1 MPTFNVKIQK
11 ADGSTEDLIVESKSP
26 LNAKNFLRRRGLK
39 PIEVQ
44 ISKSNTSSRTET
56 RERDYIATCEL
67 KNGTRTTVE
76 IAAISEIAARRELRR
91 RGKRV
96 LKLEPARKQNN
107 STKIAEKTITTS
119 ILSEP
124 KTKTVIAQKKG
135 SALQSIEQ
143 LFERPPGVKEKAIWA
158 SKLSAL
164 VDAGVPIVRGLDLM
178 ATQQKLPLFQ
188 RALSEL
194 SAEVNQGVAMGTA
207 MRANSKVFDQLTI
220 AMVEAGEA
228 GGVLDEALKRLA
240 KLLEDNAKLQNQ
252 IKGALGYPVAVLV
265 IAILVFLGM
274 TIFLIPTFA
283 GIFEDLGAELP
294 AFTQLL
300 VDLSELLRSPVAL
313 YAAGAILLSIW
324 LFGRFYATHNGRR
337 TIDRLV
343 LKLPL
348 FGELILMT
356 ATAQFCRIFSS
367 LTRAGVPILMSMEIS
382 SETAGNSIIS
392 DAILASRG
400 MVQEGV
406 LLSNALIRH
415 KVLPDMALNMLAIGE
430 ETGEMDKML
439 SKVADFY
446 EDEVGAM
453 VKALTSMLEPAMIV
467 VVGGI
472 VGSILLAMYLP
483 MFTVFDQIQ

>member
-1 MPTFNVKIQK
+1 MAGFIASYAGPTGQPRTVTIK
-11 ADGSTEDLIVESKSP
+11 AANLAEARKL
-26 LNAKNFLRRRGLK
+26 LRRRG
-39 PIEVQ
+39 IRAE
-44 ISKSNTSSRTET
+44 
-56 RERDYIATCEL
+56 
-67 KNGTRTTVE
+67 
-76 IAAISEIAARRELRR
+76 ELRPVSPGNTQD
-91 RGKRV
+91 GKADGADTAG
-96 LKLEPARKQNN
+96 LK
-107 STKIAEKTITTS
+107 S
-119 ILSEP
+119 IDLNR
-124 KTKTVIAQKKG
+124 
-135 SALQSIEQ
+135 
-143 LFERPPGVKEKAIWA
+143 LFEKAPGVKEKAVFA
-158 SKLSAL
+158 SKLAAL
-164 VDAGVPIVRGLDLM
+164 VDAGVPIVRSLDLM
-178 ATQQKLPLFQ
+178 ATQQKLPMFK
-188 RALSEL
+188 RALTKVSL
-194 SAEVNQGVAMGTA
+194 DVNEGNALATA
-207 MRANSKVFDQLTI
+207 LRQWPKVVDQLSS

-240 KLLEDNAKLQNQ
+240 KLLEDNAKLENQ
-252 IKGALGYPVAVLV
+252 IKGALGYPIAVLV

-337 TIDRLV
+337 TIDRLK

-348 FGELILMT
+348 LGELILMT

-400 MVQEGV
+400 VVQEGV
-406 LLSNALIRH
+406 LLSNALIRQ

>member
-1 MPTFNVKIQK
+1 
-11 ADGSTEDLIVESKSP
+11 
-26 LNAKNFLRRRGLK
+26 
-39 PIEVQ
+39 
-44 ISKSNTSSRTET
+44 
-56 RERDYIATCEL
+56 
-67 KNGTRTTVE
+67 
-76 IAAISEIAARRELRR
+76 
-91 RGKRV
+91 
-96 LKLEPARKQNN
+96 
-107 STKIAEKTITTS
+107 
-119 ILSEP
+119 
-124 KTKTVIAQKKG
+124 
-135 SALQSIEQ
+135 
-143 LFERPPGVKEKAIWA
+143 
-158 SKLSAL
+158 
-164 VDAGVPIVRGLDLM
+164 
-178 ATQQKLPLFQ
+178 
-188 RALSEL
+188 
-194 SAEVNQGVAMGTA
+194 
-207 MRANSKVFDQLTI
+207 MRQWPKVFDQLTI

-228 GGVLDEALKRLA
+228 GGVLDESLKRLA
-240 KLLEDNAKLQNQ
+240 KLLEDNARLQNQ

-294 AFTQLL
+294 MFTQLM
-300 VDLSELLRSPVAL
+300 VDLSALLRSSASLVF
-313 YAAGAILLSIW
+313 AGILMVGAWMI
-324 LFGRFYATHNGRR
+324 GRYYNTHKGRR
-337 TIDRLV
+337 VIDKLI

-348 FGELILMT
+348 FGDLIMKT

-392 DAILASRG
+392 DAILDSRT

-406 LLSNALIRH
+406 LLSTALTRQ
-415 KVLPDMALNMLAIGE
+415 KVLPDMALSMLSIGE
-430 ETGEMDKML
+430 ETGEMDRML

-446 EDEVGAM
+446 EDEVSAS